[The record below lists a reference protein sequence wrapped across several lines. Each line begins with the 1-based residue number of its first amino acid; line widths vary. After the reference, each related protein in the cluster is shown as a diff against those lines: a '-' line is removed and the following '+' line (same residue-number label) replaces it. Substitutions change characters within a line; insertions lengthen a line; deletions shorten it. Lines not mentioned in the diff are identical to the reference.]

1 MKILKLFFL
10 AISKCACIFL
20 ELLWNHQLKVVPVL
34 LHYFIQLTCL
44 VQNHV
49 VSLLILSFR
58 GHRQFKKKK
67 EKKPPQLVCLLQIS
81 LENTTHQKDFL
92 FFSTLLSK
100 ISTRSIKNIL
110 SHIGNSLI
118 KLA

>member
-1 MKILKLFFL
+1 MAKTHKVDIKDGDRVIRDIVRDKRKRKKEGKGRRKIRKREKLIDRQLRKYSFIYF
-10 AISKCACIFL
+10 CII
-20 ELLWNHQLKVVPVL
+20 
-34 LHYFIQLTCL
+34 FI
-44 VQNHV
+44 
-49 VSLLILSFR
+49 I
-58 GHRQFKKKK
+58 KKKK